1 MKCLYKPSKKKE
13 DDNKKK
19 MMIKNSEK
27 KADPKSEKDRT
38 QKEKKEK
45 EKQREKEM
53 ESEMNL
59 TSKKK
64 VKAGE
69 EESDGQSK
77 CGVKMWVAAIL
88 SVAYIGFCNILV
100 LVIATNSSYNFN
112 NALIITFGL

>member
-1 MKCLYKPSKKKE
+1 MRWYGLLAITTTFFEVMNSAGYSPMQVIIVTVTSFLFVTPISLVMKCLYKPSKKKE
-13 DDNKKK
+13 DENKKK
-19 MMIKNSEK
+19 IMIKDSEK

-69 EESDGQSK
+69 EERDG
-77 CGVKMWVAAIL
+77 
-88 SVAYIGFCNILV
+88 
-100 LVIATNSSYNFN
+100 
-112 NALIITFGL
+112 